1 MAETALERLKR
12 MQKEQQ
18 GAATS
23 SGSALERL
31 KQMQGGSQQP
41 AATERPIPERGTL
54 GSLGTAALTGAVP
67 FSEALMGASAA
78 AAEFLTTGDFRRAK
92 RMYQS
97 ARQDVAREQ
106 EAAKRQLGTVPY
118 EATKLAAELTSLAK
132 APLALAR
139 IGSRALRQTAP
150 TAVRGIGMAPSMGQR
165 ALEFGGVEA
174 ARGVSRAG
182 IERDEAPSIGE
193 TALEGVK
200 GFAAG
205 TTGAML
211 GEGVVAA
218 GRRLPFVGS
227 VARGIGGALDET
239 VALSQRMGRRGAD
252 ALRGE
257 RVQRALSGRP
267 TLQRASQ
274 KAAELIEPTDIT
286 KIRGVVGKELPVTGQ
301 VAEEFVEAGR
311 RAGGQARAIQRAAN
325 AEASERGAAG
335 AAAAREEFQ
344 GTLSRLREQAGQV
357 ISGRP
362 RPESRIRGVGAPTA
376 EQLQTSIRA
385 EQLARGQ
392 ESYGLARELGATPD
406 PDVALPAIVQNI
418 RGNKLM
424 RRLYKDAQAE
434 TAARGG
440 GVVATIGTGEKA
452 RQFRI
457 VDLEGFDKMR
467 QQVRDRIMSIADKDV
482 VGSRRTM
489 MRDLYGKID
498 DMERGFLD
506 ALPPE
511 AGQALKAARKE
522 YSQYFRELE
531 MLRDG
536 ANLQFFGVGKKV
548 GMIQQSPL
556 SISQLESR
564 LLNVTPREREAF
576 KVGVNSWL
584 ESVVQKSPDD
594 ALKVAKKLVGTEEAR
609 RRTTIAMGDDFAGK
623 LQTIVQEAGALK
635 RPVAGRRVAA
645 EVPQM
650 QMARG
655 MQEMGRQMSAAQRAV
670 GGEDAAAVFLRA
682 FKPQM
687 GKTTQTQAKQVMAS
701 EIDRMLAGK
710 SPREAI
716 ALLNEM
722 RMNSAVKDMLGT
734 ELDRAIQLV
743 GSGTPIRRPL
753 MSAIGAQI
761 GSSLGRN
768 ER

>member
-1 MAETALERLKR
+1 
-12 MQKEQQ
+12 
-18 GAATS
+18 
-23 SGSALERL
+23 
-31 KQMQGGSQQP
+31 
-41 AATERPIPERGTL
+41 
-54 GSLGTAALTGAVP
+54 
-67 FSEALMGASAA
+67 
-78 AAEFLTTGDFRRAK
+78 
-92 RMYQS
+92 
-97 ARQDVAREQ
+97 VA
-106 EAAKRQLGTVPY
+106 
-118 EATKLAAELTSLAK
+118 
-132 APLALAR
+132 
-139 IGSRALRQTAP
+139 
-150 TAVRGIGMAPSMGQR
+150 
-165 ALEFGGVEA
+165 
-174 ARGVSRAG
+174 
-182 IERDEAPSIGE
+182 
-193 TALEGVK
+193 
-200 GFAAG
+200 
-205 TTGAML
+205 
-211 GEGVVAA
+211 
-218 GRRLPFVGS
+218 
-227 VARGIGGALDET
+227 
-239 VALSQRMGRRGAD
+239 
-252 ALRGE
+252 
-257 RVQRALSGRP
+257 
-267 TLQRASQ
+267 
-274 KAAELIEPTDIT
+274 
-286 KIRGVVGKELPVTGQ
+286 KELPVTGQ

-344 GTLSRLREQAGQV
+344 STLSRLREQAGQV

-498 DMERGFLD
+498 DMERGFLE
-506 ALPPE
+506 AFPPE

-594 ALKVAKKLVGTEEAR
+594 ALKVAKRLVGTEEAR
-609 RRTTIAMGDDFAGK
+609 RRTAIAMGDDFAGK

-635 RPVAGRRVAA
+635 RPTVGRRVAG

-650 QMARG
+650 QMARQA
-655 MQEMGRQMSAAQRAV
+655 QELGRQMGAAQRAV
-670 GGEDAAAVFLRA
+670 RGEDAAAAFTRA
-682 FKPQM
+682 YLPQM
-687 GKTTQTQAKQVMAS
+687 GKGAQQQARQVMAS

-716 ALLNEM
+716 ALLEQMPLNP
-722 RMNSAVKDMLGT
+722 AVKAMLQAELQRATQRVGT
-734 ELDRAIQLV
+734 GL
-743 GSGTPIRRPL
+743 PIRRRAI
-753 MSAIGAQI
+753 SALGAQF
-761 GSSLGRN
+761 GGAMGR
-768 ER
+768 EE